1 MSLLFLFHNAYPV
14 ALSELAGTTVR
25 LSIAQQAQVTPSQ
38 FLSNRDKHF
47 SPAVRDGPSRSFRV
61 LLSGGLFWL
70 EEIEGYFG
78 P

>member
-1 MSLLFLFHNAYPV
+1 MPYPI

-47 SPAVRDGPSRSFRV
+47 CTAVRDGLSRSLRG
-61 LLSGGLFWL
+61 LLSGGLFGL
-70 EEIEGYFG
+70 EEIESRFG